1 MSTRNNTLALAVAC
15 LLVGTGIALGAGIA
29 AAHGNHLSA
38 DPQLS
43 DDGTVVVENLF
54 LQNGGYLAVRADDG
68 GSPGRVLGYE
78 RLGSGYRSAVAV
90 AVDGEYWAEQSNAT
104 TVWATLH
111 ADDGDG
117 QFEPTGDDGVFRS
130 FGSFAGTQIPVG
142 ASGGGQSYVVAASAS
157 GVRQATDGPT
167 VAVENASL
175 AEDGYLVVHAV
186 EDDYSPGEV
195 VGRVRLAAGV
205 HENVS
210 VELDESFYESLDE
223 RFRLYAMVHADDGDG
238 EFDPDADSAVTVGD
252 QPVASLFDLRKTDGG
267 DGGGVVNTPATT
279 TGGEDA
285 LVNAPTTTTEES
297 LVNTPTENQTT
308 AT

>member
-1 MSTRNNTLALAVAC
+1 MSTRNSTLALAVAC
-15 LLVGTGIALGAGIA
+15 LLVGTAIALGAGIA

-54 LQNGGYLAVRADDG
+54 LQDGGYLAVRADDG

-78 RLGSGYRSAVAV
+78 RLGSGYRSAVPV
-90 AVDGEYWAEQSNAT
+90 AVDGEYWAERPNAT

-117 QFEPTGDDGVFRS
+117 EFEPNGDDGVFRS

-142 ASGGGQSYVVAASAS
+142 VSDGGRSYVVAASAS
-157 GVRQATDGPT
+157 GARQATDGPT
-167 VAVENASL
+167 VAIENASL

-195 VGRVRLAAGV
+195 VGHVSLGAGV
-205 HENVS
+205 HENVT
-210 VELDESFYESLDE
+210 VEIDESFYESLDE
-223 RFRLYAMVHADDGDG
+223 RFRLYAMVHAADGDG
-238 EFDPDADSAVTVGD
+238 EFDPDADPAVTVGD
-252 QPVASLFDLRKTDGG
+252 QPVASLFDLRKADG
-267 DGGGVVNTPATT
+267 DGGLVNTPATT
-279 TGGEDA
+279 AAGEES
-285 LVNAPTTTTEES
+285 LVNTPTATTEEP

-308 AT
+308 QTET